1 MKKQQILLLGII
13 ALISTGCITVKV
25 DTKGSTEETSTKA
38 ATTTTANSAVQSQQQ
53 TAAAQTVVQ
62 VVQAPAQANSSG
74 NYILPYSDSMYY
86 SANDFSGWDKQSIRY
101 ALNEIY
107 ARHGRKFDSEDLRNY
122 FSAQSW
128 YYGSIEPKNFSESV
142 LNQYEKKNIELLSSL
157 SSGAS
162 SQNVAKST
170 TAAATGI
177 QPFADGVYILP
188 YTDSIYYSKSDFA
201 GWDKQTIRYALN
213 EIYARHGRRFRSSD
227 LQNYFSAQP
236 WYSGTVSSDDFNE
249 SVLNKYEKKNIELLS
264 SLK

>member
-25 DTKGSTEETSTKA
+25 DTKGSTEETSTTA
-38 ATTTTANSAVQSQQQ
+38 AATTTANSAVQSQQQ

-62 VVQAPAQANSSG
+62 VVQA
-74 NYILPYSDSMYY
+74 
-86 SANDFSGWDKQSIRY
+86 
-101 ALNEIY
+101 
-107 ARHGRKFDSEDLRNY
+107 
-122 FSAQSW
+122 
-128 YYGSIEPKNFSESV
+128 V
-142 LNQYEKKNIELLSSL
+142 
-157 SSGAS
+157 
-162 SQNVAKST
+162 
-170 TAAATGI
+170 I

-188 YTDSIYYSKSDFA
+188 YTDSMYYSKSDFA

-213 EIYARHGRRFRSSD
+213 EIYARHGRRFKSSD
-227 LQNYFSAQP
+227 LQDYFSAQP

>member
-25 DTKGSTEETSTKA
+25 DTKGSTEETSTTTTTTT
-38 ATTTTANSAVQSQQQ
+38 TTTTANSAVQSQQQ

-86 SANDFSGWDKQSIRY
+86 SANDFAGWDKQS
-101 ALNEIY
+101 
-107 ARHGRKFDSEDLRNY
+107 
-122 FSAQSW
+122 
-128 YYGSIEPKNFSESV
+128 
-142 LNQYEKKNIELLSSL
+142 
-157 SSGAS
+157 
-162 SQNVAKST
+162 
-170 TAAATGI
+170 
-177 QPFADGVYILP
+177 
-188 YTDSIYYSKSDFA
+188 
-201 GWDKQTIRYALN
+201 IRYALN

-236 WYSGTVSSDDFNE
+236 WYSGTVSSEDFNE